1 MFRLA
6 LFATTL
12 IGYCLVTFLKK
23 TIFDLL
29 KVSVTN
35 ITSITSGDYRKHLP
49 WNDYTKSVVRLKDR
63 ETPYGNISQTFSFTM
78 KITEALKVKKR

>member
-23 TIFDLL
+23 TIFKLYIC
-29 KVSVTN
+29 N
-35 ITSITSGDYRKHLP
+35 H
-49 WNDYTKSVVRLKDR
+49 
-63 ETPYGNISQTFSFTM
+63 
-78 KITEALKVKKR
+78 

>member
-23 TIFDLL
+23 QFLNCIFVTID
-29 KVSVTN
+29 
-35 ITSITSGDYRKHLP
+35 
-49 WNDYTKSVVRLKDR
+49 
-63 ETPYGNISQTFSFTM
+63 
-78 KITEALKVKKR
+78 